1 MAREYVCEQQVP
13 LREVG
18 LNDYFMLSDP
28 NHAEQVDE
36 RKVYV
41 RGEYDR
47 ASKRF
52 SVYKYA
58 DVNDERFMRGD
69 RLVWVGFCF

>member
-1 MAREYVCEQQVP
+1 MREYIREQQVP
-13 LREVG
+13 LSKVG
-18 LNDYFMLSDP
+18 LNDYFMLSNP

-36 RKVYV
+36 RKVYI

-47 ASKRF
+47 TSKRY
-52 SVYKYA
+52 SVCKYC